1 MIYRK
6 SLLFIVPLSAIFIC
20 MAMAQENPA
29 WISFS
34 DSYAEG
40 SCPSIRLSRSSADG
54 FVIEM
59 EIPGVYLCEKSAD
72 DRSLISVGVPPFDSE
87 TTQMV
92 IASTSETGKARLPVF
107 RAFIAIPEHA
117 GAIEPE
123 VVESS
128 SRVLGNMHVYPAG
141 RLVENNGRICEEFT
155 IDDGFYVSEIL
166 YPPLL
171 ARTFGSS
178 HLRDLR
184 LTCLEICPFQYNP
197 AEKQLIC
204 YWKVRLHIPS
214 GRVLADSGVLSGMC
228 SKTVLNS
235 PQITQKAPSMRDA
248 RKEGHVY
255 YPADLSKVCRAD
267 YLIIAPD
274 AFYENQRVFDLA
286 SWRAEYNGFDVAV
299 VNTSDIYRQFGDGD
313 VGIRNFM
320 QHVYNLWI
328 ASGSSDGHVA
338 YVLLVG
344 DVEYVPTHIA
354 DCNDAF
360 LRDIKNIATDNWYAC
375 VSGEDH
381 LPDIMLGRLSVKNAH
396 ELDVVVSKVIQYE
409 KNPYKGDW
417 IKRALLLMGTIERE
431 LSKLEYTRDEILL
444 PAGYLVSE
452 VSPLAGGNFEDVI
465 HHINRGHIIVD
476 YSGHGFRNGWE
487 IFKDFHIPRLSNE
500 RMLPVIFSMACNT
513 AAFDAADDCF
523 AEAMTKA
530 PNGGCV
536 AFFGASRLAQGS
548 DVAFS
553 LSRGMVQN
561 HLFVLGEIAMSTKL
575 LCNLSE
581 SDLQLYNLLGDPAL
595 SLYAPRASY
604 YGKPD
609 LAISPV
615 DITFDP
621 GEPVSDCLVRI
632 NAVVHNIGKSDA
644 ENLVVEFFRD
654 GDTRQLIGRREIGYI
669 PQSGTGEVSIW
680 WRAPR
685 GKARNRILVEISPA
699 NGEEHTHD
707 NHAAISLW
715 VSIDARGFPISVDSV
730 ISSNASLSIKVLSPP
745 VLFDLDGDGS
755 MELIVQGKLANSSY
769 FCVCAW
775 HHDGNLVQSFPTYI
789 LADNQYEQEK
799 VEIAPAIGDMDSDGF
814 AEIVCTFRTRKVYLL
829 NHDGR
834 IARGFPVQLR
844 AFAASSPVLYD
855 VNGDGEMEIILALTN
870 GEVDVLKVDGTSIDG
885 FPVFVH
891 SNRQFAFA
899 PPTVAV
905 GDVDGDGEPEIVVKF
920 LRLNG
925 YMGEYVL
932 LNHDG
937 SFVEGSPIEVPCA
950 NLLPPSLGDIDNDR
964 HAEIVLF
971 SEERGICAMN
981 HNGTLLSGFPVETER
996 EITSSPVLGDIDG
1009 DGSLEIIVTTI
1020 DYVYAWH
1027 CDGASV
1033 SGFPIHVSGNNSYPV
1048 LADIDGDDRSE
1059 IILVSNRIHAYH
1071 HDGSPVDGFPIKR
1084 FSSYRFSAPSLADV
1098 DADGYLEMA
1107 VVVGR
1112 DKLHLLDDVGIYNP
1126 GRIEW
1131 GTSLHDAGNTNSY
1144 SAEVILP
1151 MPEIYLEAAPRYNGI
1166 VLLWQQ
1172 EFDLTDTTSYRVLR
1186 ADFPT
1191 GPYATLASLPKDRS
1205 RYVDNTAIVGVTYWY
1220 KVMVENEA
1228 GAPIVSNVTRA
1239 CLKLPSEPFLRD
1251 VRSFPNPAPSA
1262 KSPDSTTFRYYV
1274 EEDARVCIRIYNIAG
1289 QLVDEIS
1296 HDAVGGDYNE
1306 TEWDISSIASGL
1318 YFYVIEASGESGE
1331 RLNRKGKLAVIK

>member
-1 MIYRK
+1 MSYRK
-6 SLLFIVPLSAIFIC
+6 SFLFIVPLSAMFIF

-29 WISFS
+29 WVSFS

-54 FVIEM
+54 FVVEM
-59 EIPGVYLCEKSAD
+59 EIPGVYLREKSAD
-72 DRSLISVGVPPFDSE
+72 DRRLISISVPPFDSE

-92 IASTSETGKARLPVF
+92 ITSTSETGKARLPVF

-123 VVESS
+123 IVESS
-128 SRVLGNMHVYPAG
+128 FRVLENMYVYPAG
-141 RLVENNGRICEEFT
+141 RLVERNGRICEEFARN
-155 IDDGFYVSEIL
+155 DDFYSSDVL

-171 ARTFGSS
+171 ARTFRKTE

-197 AEKQLIC
+197 AKKQLIC
-204 YWKVRLHIPS
+204 YKRVRLHIPS
-214 GRVLADSGVLSGMC
+214 GRTLANSGILSEMC
-228 SKTVLNS
+228 SKAVLNS
-235 PQITQKAPSMRDA
+235 PQMTQKAPPMGDV

-255 YPADLSKVCRAD
+255 FPEDPSRVYKAD

-274 AFYENQRVFDLA
+274 VFCEHQRVLDLA

-299 VNTSDIYRQFGDGD
+299 VNTSDIYSQFGDGD
-313 VGIRNFM
+313 VGIRNFI
-320 QHVYNLWI
+320 QHVYNLWT
-328 ASGSSDGHVA
+328 APGSSDGHIA

-344 DVEYVPTHIA
+344 DVECVPTHIA
-354 DCNDAF
+354 GFDSAF
-360 LRDIKNIATDNWYAC
+360 LRDVKDIATDNWYAC
-375 VSGEDH
+375 VSGEDY
-381 LPDIMLGRLSVKNAH
+381 LPDIMLGRLSVKNAY
-396 ELDVVVSKVIQYE
+396 ELDVVVDKIIQYE
-409 KNPYKGDW
+409 KNPYKGEW
-417 IKRALLLMGTIERE
+417 VKRALLISGTIEAE

-452 VSPLAGGNFEDVI
+452 VSQLAGGNFEDVI
-465 HHINRGHIIVD
+465 HHINSGHIIVD

-500 RMLPVIFSMACNT
+500 RKLPVIFSMSCNT

-536 AFFGASRLAQGS
+536 AFFGASRLAQSS

-561 HLFVLGEIAMSTKL
+561 HLFVLGEIAMNTKI
-575 LCNLSE
+575 LCSLSE
-581 SDLQLYNLLGDPAL
+581 TDMQLYNLLGDPAL

-604 YGKPD
+604 YKKPD
-609 LAISPV
+609 LAISPA

-621 GEPVSDCLVRI
+621 EEIGRSAGLVRI
-632 NAVVHNIGKSDA
+632 SAVVHNIGEADA

-654 GDTRQLIGRREIGYI
+654 GDTQQLIGHQEIGYI
-669 PQSGTGEVSIW
+669 PQSGKAEVSLW

-685 GKARNRILVEISPA
+685 GKAHNRIRVEVRPVD
-699 NGEEHTHD
+699 GEEYTHD
-707 NHAAISLW
+707 NHAVKSLW
-715 VSIDARGFPISVDSV
+715 AFIDGKGFPLSIDAVT
-730 ISSNASLSIKVLSPP
+730 SSMINILSPP
-745 VLFDLDGDGS
+745 VLFDLDGDGF
-755 MELIVQGKLANSSY
+755 MELIVQGEMTGSSY

-775 HHDGNLVQSFPTYI
+775 RHDGTLVQNFPVYI
-789 LADNQYEQEK
+789 PADNQYSEVK
-799 VEIAPAIGDMDSDGF
+799 VGISPAIGDMDSDGF
-814 AEIVCTFRTRKVYLL
+814 AEIVCTLRTKKVYLL
-829 NHDGR
+829 HHDGR
-834 IARGFPVQLR
+834 IARGYPVQLR
-844 AFAASSPVLYD
+844 AYAASSPVLYD

-870 GEVDVLKVDGTSIDG
+870 GEVDVLKVDSTLLDG

-899 PPTVAV
+899 PPAVAV
-905 GDVDGDGEPEIVVKF
+905 GDVDGDAEPEIVVKF

-937 SFVEGSPIEVPCA
+937 SFAEGSPIEIPCA
-950 NLLPPSLGDIDNDR
+950 NLLPPSVGDMDNDR
-964 HAEIVLF
+964 HAEIVLA

-981 HNGTLLSGFPVETER
+981 HNGTLLSGFPVETEY
-996 EITSSPVLGDIDG
+996 ELISSPVLGDIDS
-1009 DGSLEIIVTTI
+1009 DGSLEIIATTL
-1020 DYVYAWH
+1020 DYVYVWH
-1027 CDGASV
+1027 YDGANV
-1033 SGFPIHVSGNNSYPV
+1033 SGFPIHVSGKNSYPI

-1059 IILVSNRIHAYH
+1059 IIFVNNGIHAYH

-1107 VVVGR
+1107 VVAGR
-1112 DKLHLLDDVGIYNP
+1112 GKIYLLDDVGIYNP
-1126 GRIEW
+1126 GHIEW
-1131 GTSLHDAGNTNSY
+1131 GTNLHDAGNTNSY

-1151 MPEIYLEAAPRYNGI
+1151 MPEIYLEAKSRYNGI
-1166 VLLWQQ
+1166 LLLWQQ
-1172 EFDLTDTTSYRVLR
+1172 DLDLADTTSYRILR
-1186 ADFPT
+1186 ADFLT
-1191 GPYATLASLPKDRS
+1191 GPYVTLASLPKDRS
-1205 RYVDNTAIVGVTYWY
+1205 RYVDNTAIAGVTYWY
-1220 KVMVENEA
+1220 KIVAENGAEA
-1228 GAPIVSNVTRA
+1228 LIVSNVTRA
-1239 CLKLPSEPFLRD
+1239 CMELPSKPFLRD
-1251 VRSFPNPAPSA
+1251 VLSFPNPAPSA
-1262 KSPDSTTFRYYV
+1262 MHPDSTRFRYYV
-1274 EEDARVCIRIYNIAG
+1274 EEDARINIRIYNIAG

-1296 HDAVGGDYNE
+1296 DDAVGGDYNE
-1306 TEWDISSIASGL
+1306 TKWDISSIATGL

-1331 RLNRKGKLAVIK
+1331 RLNKKGKLAVIK